1 VGDRSPFLL
10 LKAKEWVL
18 SIQPLSRLTMIIF
31 PSRHHSTL
39 FNYLIDAR
47 AVGRKLGQGIAGELN
62 SLMDELFDNHLYPFA
77 NYVDYMATAL
87 IQKGESTAKQ
97 LIKDSIEQV
106 ANLVEEFFKQAQ
118 ARIDALKNLVTSTVK
133 EIERL
138 ETEFFR
144 DANALIDSIEE
155 VLAGQITRLELDIKK
170 FKHLLPTPWDDCKR
184 QLNIHWKSGLDLSY
198 LEVYRLM
205 ECYEL
210 SNINE
215 NSSIK
220 KIFETY
226 AQLQHRAI
234 LMKYLAR
241 GAPAFQSIFIQDWF
255 KYGRL
260 CDIWNQ
266 YR

>member
-1 VGDRSPFLL
+1 MV
-10 LKAKEWVL
+10 
-18 SIQPLSRLTMIIF
+18 IF
-31 PSRHHSTL
+31 PSRHHNTL

-62 SLMDELFDNHLYPFA
+62 SLMDELFEHHLYPFA
-77 NYVDYMATAL
+77 NHIDYMAAAL
-87 IQKGESTAKQ
+87 LQKGESTAKE
-97 LIKDSIEQV
+97 LIKESIEQV
-106 ANLVEEFFKQAQ
+106 ADLVEGFFKQAQ
-118 ARIDALKNLVTSTVK
+118 AGIDTLNNLAASTLK

-138 ETEFFR
+138 ETKFFR

-155 VLAGQITRLELDIKK
+155 VLAGQITRLELEIKK
-170 FKHLLPTPWDDCKR
+170 LKHFLPAPWDDCKR

-210 SNINE
+210 SKINE
-215 NSSIK
+215 NSSIET
-220 KIFETY
+220 IFETY
-226 AQLQHRAI
+226 AQLQHRAV

-241 GAPAFQSIFIQDWF
+241 GAPAFQSIFIKDWF
-255 KYGRL
+255 KYGQL
-260 CDIWNQ
+260 CDLWNQ